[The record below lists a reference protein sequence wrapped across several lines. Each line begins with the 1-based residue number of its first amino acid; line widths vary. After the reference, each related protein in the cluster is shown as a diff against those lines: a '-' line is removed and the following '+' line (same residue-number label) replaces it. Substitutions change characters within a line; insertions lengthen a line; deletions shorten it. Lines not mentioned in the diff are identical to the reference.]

1 MASING
7 TIVMISLPAIFDGLK
22 VSPLSGYGFTFLLWI
37 LMGYMIVTA
46 SFLVS
51 FGRLSDLHGRKRFYS
66 LGFIIFAIASVA
78 LSLVPSGSGYAGAL
92 WIVILRLVQAIGG
105 GFIMVNGVALLTDAF
120 PDNERGKALGINQVA
135 FVAGSFIGLVAGG
148 ILASIDFHLIFVV
161 NVPIAIAGALWSLYY
176 LKEEKTATA
185 VHMDYMGN
193 ALLSAGLILV
203 TLAFTYALVPSPV
216 SSTGWSSPF
225 VLGSLAA
232 GLVMIAVFI
241 PVELR
246 QKDPM
251 FNLKLFKIHLFSFGN
266 VALLFNSMA
275 RGAVM
280 FLVII
285 WLQGIYLPLHGVP
298 ISQTPFWA
306 GIYTVP
312 LMLGVV
318 ITGPISGYLTD
329 RMGPRNGPRFFSTLG
344 LVINFIGIAFLSILH
359 PDFHLLPFISALL
372 LIGIGSGFFSAPN
385 TKSIMDSL
393 PQLERGAGNGVRTTF
408 ANVGSLIS
416 MALFFT
422 MAITIFSS
430 TFPHVMMNAAISA
443 GLPSSISAQLS
454 SIPASS
460 MLFSSFLGI
469 NPIKEYISQY
479 NASELSGI
487 SPSVLGNVTSDT
499 FIPKVIS
506 QPFVGGLQ
514 IAFYISIALL
524 VIAAIIS
531 FLR

>member
-1 MASING
+1 MASINA

-22 VSPLSGYGFTFLLWI
+22 VSPLSSYGFTFLLWI

-66 LGFIIFAIASVA
+66 LGFVIFAAASIA
-78 LSLVPSGSGYAGAL
+78 LSFVPSGSGYTGAL
-92 WIVILRLVQAIGG
+92 WIVILRLVQAVGG

-148 ILASIDFHLIFVV
+148 VLASIDFHLIFIV
-161 NVPIAIAGALWSLYY
+161 NVPIAIAGALWSIYY
-176 LKEEKTATA
+176 LKEEKTTKV
-185 VHMDYMGN
+185 VHMDYLGN
-193 ALLSAGLILV
+193 ILLSAGLILI
-203 TLAFTYALVPSPV
+203 TLAFTYALVPSGG
-216 SSTGWSSPF
+216 SSLGWSSPF
-225 VLGSLAA
+225 VIGALVA
-232 GLVMIAVFI
+232 GLALIALFI
-241 PVELR
+241 PVEFR
-246 QKDPM
+246 HREPM
-251 FNLKLFKIHLFSFGN
+251 FNLRLFKIHLFSFGN

-306 GIYTVP
+306 GIYTLP

-318 ITGPISGYLTD
+318 ATGPISGYLTD
-329 RMGPRNGPRFFSTLG
+329 RMGPKNGPRFFSTMG
-344 LVINFIGIAFLSILH
+344 LVINAIGIAFLAFLK
-359 PDFHLLPFISALL
+359 PDFNLLAFVSALL

-393 PQLERGAGNGVRTTF
+393 PTLERGAGNGVRTTF
-408 ANVGSLIS
+408 ANIGSLIS
-416 MALFFT
+416 TALFFT
-422 MAITIFSS
+422 IAITLFAA
-430 TFPHVMMNAAISA
+430 TFPGVMYSNARAA
-443 GLPSSISAQLS
+443 GLPAGISEQLS
-454 SIPASS
+454 AIPASS

-469 NPIKEYISQY
+469 NPIKGYISQY
-479 NASELSGI
+479 NASELSGV
-487 SPSVLGNVTSDT
+487 SPAALANVTSDE
-499 FIPKVIS
+499 FVPRVVA
-506 QPFVGGLQ
+506 QPFISGLQ
-514 IAFYISIALL
+514 IAFYISVLL
-524 VIAAIIS
+524 LAIAAIIS